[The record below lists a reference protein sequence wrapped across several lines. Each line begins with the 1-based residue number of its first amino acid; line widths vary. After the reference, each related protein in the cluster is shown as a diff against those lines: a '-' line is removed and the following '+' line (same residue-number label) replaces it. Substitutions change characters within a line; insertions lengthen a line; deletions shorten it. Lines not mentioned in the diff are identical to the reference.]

1 MASEKVGPSH
11 LFPLIQQFL
20 QINNLTK
27 TLKCFVK
34 ETNTEENKLK
44 APEEDLIQIYKIYL
58 ENRPKKRK
66 VPDSPEENQKK
77 KTPKKET
84 PKKETEKKEDSEDSD
99 SDSDSESESE
109 EESKEDQK
117 KKKGK
122 EAQKKED
129 KGKDKEKVKE
139 KENGKKD
146 KKEEEKKGKEKEKEK
161 EEKGKKKEKETKG
174 KKTKDS
180 DSESSDSSESE
191 SESDSG
197 SESEASAKK
206 TPKKQK
212 AEPSTP
218 SSTKVESTPTTPTTP
233 KTPSQDQR
241 RLSTERFQ
249 RVKAEEVTF
258 VKPELQ
264 DNSFQAK
271 GESWGAK
278 ANAVLSTVHGKGFR
292 HEKTKKKRGT
302 YKGGIISTAVNSIKF
317 DDAD

>member
-206 TPKKQK
+206 TPKNKRQSPLLLPQQK
-212 AEPSTP
+212 L
-218 SSTKVESTPTTPTTP
+218 KVLPQHQQLQKHQAKTSEDYQLNASNESRPRKSLLSNQNC
-233 KTPSQDQR
+233 KTILFRPRESLGVPRPMLYCRQC
-241 RLSTERFQ
+241 TER
-249 RVKAEEVTF
+249 A
-258 VKPELQ
+258 L
-264 DNSFQAK
+264 D
-271 GESWGAK
+271 
-278 ANAVLSTVHGKGFR
+278 
-292 HEKTKKKRGT
+292 TKRPRRKEGPT
-302 YKGGIISTAVNSIKF
+302 KGGLSAPL
-317 DDAD
+317 